1 MRRCLVFLCL
11 FSLLLCLV
19 SCQTTGTVDI
29 SPIVNPMLEM
39 RPDNSILQIR
49 TDIVDVYDV
58 VENSTQYLMAWEMWQ
73 RYAEALE
80 KTIHDIEDFVEGS

>member
-1 MRRCLVFLCL
+1 M
-11 FSLLLCLV
+11 LCLV